1 MTSSPAAS
9 TSDFGGGG
17 GRDEEEPASLDVGH
31 GDGVVGEGEGG
42 ALARLEG
49 DEGGDGV
56 GRDAGGFEGGDGGGS
71 AETEEAPSAAAV
83 DDADRGSER
92 LDLGVDVAVVEG
104 DAVVVEDGAS
114 LLLETLEVALDGVG
128 HQRVQ
133 VERVQVHASAREDHA
148 DGGEDRDETT
158 ARRAR
163 EHDARARARE
173 NDAGEG
179 RDARDGGHGDGG

>member
-1 MTSSPAAS
+1 M
-9 TSDFGGGG
+9 
-17 GRDEEEPASLDVGH
+17 GH

-148 DGGEDRDETT
+148 RWGRRPGRDDGATRART
-158 ARRAR
+158 RRAT
-163 EHDARARARE
+163 RARE